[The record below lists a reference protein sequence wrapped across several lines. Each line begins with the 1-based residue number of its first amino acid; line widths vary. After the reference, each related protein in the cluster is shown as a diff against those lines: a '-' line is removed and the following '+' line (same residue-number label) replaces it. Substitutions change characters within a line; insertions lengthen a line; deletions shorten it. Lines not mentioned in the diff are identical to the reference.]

1 MANSDV
7 KMQILKS
14 NFGFKFFF
22 FYNISSIMYDFLV
35 EKYDERAIT

>member
-14 NFGFKFFF
+14 DFGFLKFFF
-22 FYNISSIMYDFLV
+22 YSISTIMYDFLV